1 MRRPKKNPPVIP
13 NTLTGAAGVHFVAA
27 ELSRRGALV
36 LVTVRNTKGID
47 ALATDIDGR
56 RHVTIQVKSS
66 YGRPSF
72 WPLGSVL
79 DPIPPEHAFYV
90 FVRNSPD
97 VPAGTPALSAMEGF
111 VVPAS
116 VVYETADRP
125 LPSGSAQWTA
135 GGWPQRS
142 AVSLEEY
149 RNRWDL
155 ILAALS

>member
-1 MRRPKKNPPVIP
+1 MRRPKKNPPPIS

-27 ELSRRGALV
+27 ELSRRGILV

-47 ALATDIDGR
+47 ALATDLDGR

-66 YGRPSF
+66 YSRPTF
-72 WPLGSVL
+72 WPIGSVL

-97 VPAGTPALSAMEGF
+97 ATIGAPSLPPMEAF

-116 VVYETADRP
+116 VVYQTADHP
-125 LPSGSAQWTA
+125 LPAGSAAWTA
-135 GGWPQRS
+135 GGWPRKG
-142 AVSLEEY
+142 AVNLDEY

-155 ILAALS
+155 ILESLT